1 MAKQPSKDSLG
12 AERKI
17 LSQRMHDFRE
27 AKMRRY
33 LVLLFALFSVIGF
46 LAPSMWAQE
55 NATVTGTVLD
65 PTGAVVPNVGIN
77 LTNTATGQVRQATSN
92 SSGIYTFSNVGV
104 GHFNLD
110 ATAPGFEKFTRTDIV
125 VNTDQT
131 LKEDVTL
138 TVGNAAQTVTV
149 QANALQVQ
157 SETSELSTLITGQ
170 QVTQL
175 ATNGRNVTA
184 LAALGLGVANNLPA
198 FSGVNALTSAN
209 GISFNGARTTHN
221 IYMLDGGELNDR
233 GCGGCFGSLPSI
245 DALSEFQT
253 LDSNYSPDYGVGS
266 GGVILMVIKSG
277 THDFHGGV
285 YYFNRNEDYDANN
298 YFTKQAGQAKPEFRL
313 NEPGGNIGGPL
324 FIPHIY
330 NNSRKRTFFFVN
342 EEWRRLIQGSAPHTQ
357 NTIMASNFPTAG
369 ASLVY
374 TVPSGG
380 TAPIVPATSDPAK
393 LLLYQGDGLT
403 AGQTF
408 HGTNTPTCT
417 VTCIIPANLIDQNAV
432 LLLNA
437 GTFPKPNLGTDQFI
451 SSIPAPVNVREDVV
465 RIDHTIN
472 SKLQLMGHLLHE
484 PNTLSFFPPLWGDSN
499 YPTVGTAMQNPA
511 WSSVIK
517 LTQTISPNLLNET
530 AYLYSGNKITLTPIN
545 GPGGTFVQPSGWSA
559 TSFFP
564 VANNIGSRLP
574 EIQLQGTP
582 LNTTWSPSYFPWKNG
597 YEGFQWR
604 DDLSWSKGVHQFKF
618 GFSWLHD
625 YKNQQLQ
632 ANTQGTAVF
641 NSSSFSKDSYVN
653 FLLGDASSFEQLNY
667 LFGKHWVNNNYGF
680 YFNDNWHVVP
690 RLTLNLGL
698 RYDGLPHA
706 FERYNRFSNFV
717 PASYS
722 TAAGNPVTAAG
733 TLNPA
738 SLTPFEGTPFYL
750 NGIELAGVNGFPR
763 GNVQNKYNTWE
774 PRLGFAYDLTGDG
787 KTVVRGGFG
796 MFFERVQGN
805 DVYNAALNPPFAYQ
819 PTATNVYFSNPNTSA
834 LTGATTSQT
843 FPSSLF
849 NLEYKYSPPGTANYS
864 FGVQRQLAPSVVGV
878 FQYAGSVGWDQ
889 SDDRA
894 INTLPLTDP
903 NNAANP
909 YDLRQGVSNG
919 SLNANLYRIFP
930 GFSSIQQEE
939 NETNFSYNS
948 LQIGVR
954 MENQHGLTTQV
965 AYTYSHEIDEVTN
978 DLGSVSNPFNPA
990 YDRASGSFDQRHI
1003 LNVNYIYNL
1012 PFFAHSSNLAERT
1025 ALGGW
1030 EFSGVTVWHSGS
1042 PQYVQYTGG
1051 SDTLGLGGGDIENR
1065 PDLVAP
1071 VSYPKKVGAW
1081 FSGTSF
1087 AAPVAPWNGGP
1098 NQGFGNAGRDAV
1110 VGPGLV
1116 NFNWSLFKNI
1126 AIKEAGPS
1134 VELRFEFFN
1143 VFNHTQ
1149 FNGLDLNSGD
1159 GNFGAVTTAYDPR
1172 TLQLGAKFKF

>member
-1 MAKQPSKDSLG
+1 
-12 AERKI
+12 
-17 LSQRMHDFRE
+17 
-27 AKMRRY
+27 MRRY
-33 LVLLFALFSVIGF
+33 LFSLAVLCGTVAL
-46 LAPSMWAQE
+46 LAPTTWAQE
-55 NATVTGTVLD
+55 NATVTGTVFD
-65 PTGAVVPNVGIN
+65 QTGAGVPNVGIT
-77 LTNTATGQVRQATSN
+77 LTNTETAQVRQTLSN
-92 SSGIYTFSNVGV
+92 SSGIYIFTNLAV

-110 ATAPGFEKFTRTDIV
+110 VVAPGFEKFSRTNIV

-131 LKEDVTL
+131 LKEDVTV
-138 TVGNAAQTVTV
+138 TVGNTAQTVVV

-157 SETSELSTLITGQ
+157 TETSELSTLITGQ

-184 LAALGLGVANNLPA
+184 LAALGLGVSNNLPA

-209 GISFNGARTTHN
+209 GISFNGARTSHN

-245 DALSEFQT
+245 DALAEFQT

-266 GGVILMVIKSG
+266 GGTILMVIRHG
-277 THDFHGGV
+277 AHDFHGSL

-298 YFTKQAGQAKPEFRL
+298 YFTKLAGQAKPEFRL

-324 FIPHIY
+324 FIPHLY
-330 NNSRKRTFFFVN
+330 NNARNKTFFFVN
-342 EEWRRLIQGSAPHTQ
+342 EEWRRLIQGSSPTTV
-357 NTIMASNFPTAG
+357 NTIMASYFPTAG
-369 ASLVY
+369 QSLAY
-374 TVPSGG
+374 TIPSGG
-380 TAPIVPATSDPAK
+380 TVPVVPNTTDPAR
-393 LLLYQGDGLT
+393 LLLYQADGLT
-403 AGQTF
+403 PGQPF
-408 HGTNTPTCT
+408 NGN
-417 VTCIIPANLIDQNAV
+417 IIPANLIDQNAV
-432 LLLNA
+432 SELNA
-437 GTFPKPNLGTDQFI
+437 GTFPKPNLGNAQYI
-451 SSIPAPVNVREDVV
+451 SSIPQPTNVREDVV

-484 PNTLSFFPPLWGDSN
+484 PVTSRFFPPLWGNST
-499 YPTVGTAMQNPA
+499 YPTVGTAMSNPA

-530 AYLYSGNKITLTPIN
+530 AYLYSGNKISLTPVAS
-545 GPGGTFVQPSGWSA
+545 PGYSFVQPSGYNA

-564 VANNIGSRLP
+564 VANNLGARLP
-574 EIQLQGTP
+574 EIQLTGTP
-582 LNTTWSPSYFPWKNG
+582 LNTTWSSSYFPWKNG
-597 YEGFQWR
+597 YEGFQLK
-604 DDLSWSKGVHQFKF
+604 DDLSWSRGVHQFKF

-641 NSSSFSKDSYVN
+641 NSSSFSKDSYIN

-667 LFGKHWVNNNYGF
+667 LFGKHWVNNNYSF
-680 YFNDNWHVVP
+680 YVMDNWHAAP
-690 RLTLNLGL
+690 RLTLNLGI
-698 RYDGLPHA
+698 RFDGLPHA
-706 FERYNRFSNFV
+706 FERYNQFSNFV
-717 PASYS
+717 AADYSYS
-722 TAAGNPVTAAG
+722 GGNPVTAAG

-738 SLTPFEGTPFYL
+738 SLTNFNGTPFYL

-763 GNVQNKYNTWE
+763 GNVQNKYNTWQ
-774 PRLGFAYDLTGDG
+774 PRIGFAYALSNSG
-787 KTVVRGGFG
+787 KTVLRGGFG

-834 LTGATTSQT
+834 LTGQTTSQT

-849 NLEYKYSPPGTANYS
+849 NLNYHYAPPGTANFS
-864 FGVQRQLAPSVVGV
+864 FGMQRQLAPAVVAV
-878 FQYAGSVGWDQ
+878 VQYAGSLGWDQ

-894 INTLPLTDP
+894 VNTLPLTDP
-903 NNAANP
+903 NNPTNP
-909 YDLRQGVSNG
+909 YDLREGVSNG
-919 SLNANLYRIFP
+919 SLNANQYRIFP

-954 MENQHGLTTQV
+954 MENLHGLTTQF

-978 DLGSVSNPFNPA
+978 DLGSLSNPFNAA
-990 YDRASGSFDQRHI
+990 YDRASGSFDRRHI

-1012 PFFAHSSNLAERT
+1012 PFFAHNSNLAART
-1025 ALGGW
+1025 TLGGW
-1030 EFSGVTVWHSGS
+1030 EFSGVTVWQSGS
-1042 PQYVQYTGG
+1042 PQYVEYTGAT
-1051 SDTLGLGGGDIENR
+1051 DTLGLGGGNIENR

-1071 VSYPKKVGAW
+1071 VTYPKKRLEY
-1081 FSGTSF
+1081 FSTNSF
-1087 AAPVAPWNGGP
+1087 ASPVAPWNGGP
-1098 NQGFGNAGRDAV
+1098 NEGFGNAGRDAV

-1116 NFNWSLFKNI
+1116 NFNWSLFKTI
-1126 AIKEAGPS
+1126 PLKQEGPS
-1134 VELRFEFFN
+1134 VELRFEYFN

-1149 FNGLDLNSGD
+1149 FNSLDLNSGD
-1159 GNFGAVTTAYDPR
+1159 ANFGQVTTAYDPR

>member
-1 MAKQPSKDSLG
+1 
-12 AERKI
+12 
-17 LSQRMHDFRE
+17 
-27 AKMRRY
+27 MRRTHF
-33 LVLLFALFSVIGF
+33 LLTAAFCAAVLLAP
-46 LAPSMWAQE
+46 LAWAQE
-55 NATVTGTVLD
+55 NATITGSVLD
-65 PTGAVVPNVGIN
+65 PTGAVVPNVAIT
-77 LTNTATGQVRQATSN
+77 LTNVATGQVRETASN
-92 SSGIYTFSNVGV
+92 GSGIYTFANVGV

-110 ATAPGFEKFTRTDIV
+110 ATSAGFEKFTRTDIV

-184 LAALGLGVANNLPA
+184 LAALGLGVSNNLPA
-198 FSGVNALTSAN
+198 FSGVAGLTSSN
-209 GISFNGARTTHN
+209 GISFNGTRVSHN
-221 IYMLDGGELNDR
+221 IYLLDGGELNDR
-233 GCGGCFGSLPSI
+233 GCGGCFSSLPSI

-253 LDSNYSPDYGVGS
+253 LDSNYSPDYGIGS
-266 GGVILMVIKSG
+266 GGTILMVIKSG
-277 THDFHGGV
+277 TQDFHGTV

-298 YFTKQAGQAKPEFRL
+298 YFTKLAGQGKPEFRL

-342 EEWRRLIQGSAPHTQ
+342 EEWRRLIQGSAPTTV
-357 NTIMASNFPTAG
+357 NTILASNFPTAN
-369 ASLVY
+369 APLAY

-380 TAPIVPATSDPAK
+380 AVPVVPATSDPAK
-393 LLLYQGDGLT
+393 LLIYKGDGLT
-403 AGQTF
+403 AGQPF
-408 HGTNTPTCT
+408 PGN
-417 VTCIIPANLIDQNAV
+417 IIPANLIDQNAV
-432 LLLNA
+432 LEVNA
-437 GTFPKPNLGTDQFI
+437 GTFPKPNLGTGQYI
-451 SSIPAPVNVREDVV
+451 SSIPQPTDVREDVV
-465 RIDHTIN
+465 RIDHSIN

-484 PNTLSFFPPLWGDSN
+484 GVNVSFFPPLWSDST
-499 YPTVGTAMQNPA
+499 YPTVGTAMGNPA

-530 AYLYSGNKITLTPIN
+530 AYLYSGNKITLTPVA
-545 GPGGTFVQPSGWSA
+545 GRGGSFVQPSGWTA

-564 VANNIGSRLP
+564 LANNEGSRLP
-574 EIQLQGTP
+574 EIDLQGKP
-582 LNTTWSPSYFPWKNG
+582 LNTNWSSSYYPWKNG
-597 YEGFQWR
+597 YEGFEWR
-604 DDLSWSKGVHQFKF
+604 DDLSWTKGLHQFKF

-632 ANTQGTAVF
+632 YNTQGTAIF
-641 NSSSFSKDSYVN
+641 NSSAFSGDSYVN
-653 FLLGDASSFEQLNY
+653 FLLGDASTFEQLNY

-680 YFNDNWHVVP
+680 YFQDNWHVQP

-698 RYDGLPHA
+698 RFDGLPHA
-706 FERYNRFSNFV
+706 FERYNQFSNFV
-717 PASYS
+717 
-722 TAAGNPVTAAG
+722 AADYNTSLGNPVTAAG

-738 SLTPFEGTPFYL
+738 SLTTFNGTPFYL
-750 NGIELAGVNGFPR
+750 NGIKLAGVGGFPR
-763 GNVQNKYNTWE
+763 GNVQNKYNTWQ
-774 PRLGFAYDLTGDG
+774 PRIGFAYDLTGDG

-805 DVYNAALNPPFAYQ
+805 DVYNAALNPPFAYI

-843 FPSSLF
+843 FPSSLT
-849 NLEYKYSPPGTANYS
+849 NLEYKYTPPGTADYS
-864 FGVQRQLAPSVVGV
+864 FGVQRQLAPSVVAV
-878 FQYAGSVGWDQ
+878 VQYAGSLGWDQ
-889 SDDRA
+889 NDDRA

-919 SLNANLYRIFP
+919 TLNANLYRIYP

-939 NETNFSYNS
+939 NETNFGYNS
-948 LQIGVR
+948 LQIGLR
-954 MENQHGLTTQV
+954 MDNRHGLTTQV
-965 AYTYSHEIDEVTN
+965 AYTYSHEIDEVSG
-978 DLGSVSNPFNPA
+978 DLGSLSNPFDPA
-990 YDRASGSFDQRHI
+990 YDRGSGSLDRRHI

-1012 PFFAHSSNLAERT
+1012 PFFEHTSNLAERT
-1025 ALGGW
+1025 VLGGW
-1030 EFSGVTVWHSGS
+1030 QFSGVTVWQSGT
-1042 PQYVQYTGG
+1042 PQYIQYTGT
-1051 SDTLGLGGGDIENR
+1051 DTLGLGGGDIENR

-1071 VSYPKKVGAW
+1071 VSYPKKRLAW
-1081 FSGTSF
+1081 FSTTSF
-1087 AAPVAPWNGGP
+1087 ANPVAPWNGGP
-1098 NQGFGNAGRDAV
+1098 NQGWGNAGKDAV

-1126 AIKEAGPS
+1126 PIKEGGPS
-1134 VELRFEFFN
+1134 FELRFEYFN

-1149 FNGLDLNSGD
+1149 FNNIDQNSGD
-1159 GNFGAVTTAYDPR
+1159 TNFGQVTTAYDPR

>member
-1 MAKQPSKDSLG
+1 
-12 AERKI
+12 
-17 LSQRMHDFRE
+17 
-27 AKMRRY
+27 MRRTHF
-33 LVLLFALFSVIGF
+33 LLTAAFCAAVLLAP
-46 LAPSMWAQE
+46 LAWAQE
-55 NATVTGTVLD
+55 NATITGSVLD
-65 PTGAVVPNVGIN
+65 PTGAVVPNVAIT
-77 LTNTATGQVRQATSN
+77 LTNVATGQVRETASN
-92 SSGIYTFSNVGV
+92 GSGIYTFANVGV

-110 ATAPGFEKFTRTDIV
+110 ATSAGFEKFTRTDIV

-184 LAALGLGVANNLPA
+184 LAALGLGVSNNLPA
-198 FSGVNALTSAN
+198 FSGVAGLTSSN
-209 GISFNGARTTHN
+209 GISFNGTRVSHN
-221 IYMLDGGELNDR
+221 IYLLDGGELNDR
-233 GCGGCFGSLPSI
+233 GCGGCFSSLPSI

-253 LDSNYSPDYGVGS
+253 LDSNYSPDYGIGS
-266 GGVILMVIKSG
+266 GGTILMVIKSG
-277 THDFHGGV
+277 TQDFHGTV

-298 YFTKQAGQAKPEFRL
+298 YFTKLAGQGKPEFRL

-342 EEWRRLIQGSAPHTQ
+342 EEWRRLIQGSAPTTV
-357 NTIMASNFPTAG
+357 NTILASNFPTAN
-369 ASLVY
+369 APLAY

-380 TAPIVPATSDPAK
+380 AVPVVPATSDPAK
-393 LLLYQGDGLT
+393 LLIYKGDGLT
-403 AGQTF
+403 AGQPF
-408 HGTNTPTCT
+408 PGN
-417 VTCIIPANLIDQNAV
+417 IIPANLIDQNAV
-432 LLLNA
+432 LEVNA
-437 GTFPKPNLGTDQFI
+437 GTFPKPNLGTGQYI
-451 SSIPAPVNVREDVV
+451 SSIPQPTDVREDVV
-465 RIDHTIN
+465 RIDHSIN

-484 PNTLSFFPPLWGDSN
+484 GVNVSFFPPLWSDST
-499 YPTVGTAMQNPA
+499 YPTVGTAMGNPA

-530 AYLYSGNKITLTPIN
+530 AYLYSGNKITLTPVA
-545 GPGGTFVQPSGWSA
+545 GRGGSFVQPSGWTA

-564 VANNIGSRLP
+564 LANNEGSRLP
-574 EIQLQGTP
+574 EIDLQGKP
-582 LNTTWSPSYFPWKNG
+582 LNTNWSSSYYPWKNG
-597 YEGFQWR
+597 YEGFEWR
-604 DDLSWSKGVHQFKF
+604 DDLSWTKGLHQFKF

-632 ANTQGTAVF
+632 YNTQGTAIF
-641 NSSSFSKDSYVN
+641 NSSAFSGDSYVN
-653 FLLGDASSFEQLNY
+653 FLLGDASTFEQLNY
-667 LFGKHWVNNNYGF
+667 LFGKHWDNNYGF
-680 YFNDNWHVVP
+680 YFQDNWHVQP

-698 RYDGLPHA
+698 RFDGLPHA
-706 FERYNRFSNFV
+706 FERYNQFSNFV
-717 PASYS
+717 
-722 TAAGNPVTAAG
+722 AADYNTSLGNPVTAAG

-738 SLTPFEGTPFYL
+738 SLTTFNGTPFYL
-750 NGIELAGVNGFPR
+750 NGIKLAGVGGFPR
-763 GNVQNKYNTWE
+763 GNVQNKYNTWQ
-774 PRLGFAYDLTGDG
+774 PRIGFAYDLTGDG

-805 DVYNAALNPPFAYQ
+805 DVYNAALNPPFAYI

-843 FPSSLF
+843 FPSSLT
-849 NLEYKYSPPGTANYS
+849 NLEYKYTPPGTADYS
-864 FGVQRQLAPSVVGV
+864 FGVQRQLAPSVVAV
-878 FQYAGSVGWDQ
+878 VQYAGSLGWDQ
-889 SDDRA
+889 NDDRA

-919 SLNANLYRIFP
+919 TLNANLYRIYP

-939 NETNFSYNS
+939 NETNFGYNS
-948 LQIGVR
+948 LQIGLR
-954 MENQHGLTTQV
+954 MDNRHGLTTQV
-965 AYTYSHEIDEVTN
+965 AYTYSHEIDEVSG
-978 DLGSVSNPFNPA
+978 DLGSLSNPFDPA
-990 YDRASGSFDQRHI
+990 YDRGSGSLDRRHI

-1012 PFFAHSSNLAERT
+1012 PFFEHTSNLAERT
-1025 ALGGW
+1025 VLGGW
-1030 EFSGVTVWHSGS
+1030 QFSGVTVWQSGT
-1042 PQYVQYTGG
+1042 PQYIQYTGT
-1051 SDTLGLGGGDIENR
+1051 DTLGLGGGDIENR

-1071 VSYPKKVGAW
+1071 VSYPKKRLAW
-1081 FSGTSF
+1081 FSTTSF
-1087 AAPVAPWNGGP
+1087 ANPVAPWNGGP
-1098 NQGFGNAGRDAV
+1098 NQGWGNAGKDAV

-1126 AIKEAGPS
+1126 PIKEGGPS
-1134 VELRFEFFN
+1134 FELRFEYFN

-1149 FNGLDLNSGD
+1149 FNNIDQNSGD
-1159 GNFGAVTTAYDPR
+1159 TNFGQVTTAYDPR